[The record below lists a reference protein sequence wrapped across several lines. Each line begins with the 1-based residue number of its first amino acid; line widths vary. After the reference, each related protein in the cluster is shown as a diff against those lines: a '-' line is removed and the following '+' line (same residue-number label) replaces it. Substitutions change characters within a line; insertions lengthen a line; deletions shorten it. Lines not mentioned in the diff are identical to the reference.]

1 MSNLAS
7 DAVSAALKTDWDNA
21 VKLNKKLL
29 SVHPNDIETLNRLAY
44 ALMEK
49 VDLTEAK
56 KLYQKVLRLD
66 PGNPI
71 AERNLKK
78 IQALSQKRPRQ
89 LKALRVK
96 KTLNSDGNSQ
106 DDISNIFLEEP
117 GKTKITKLKNLA
129 EPHILSI
136 LRPADAVTLS
146 IKRHSIFAKS
156 KSGIYIGAL
165 PDDIAHRLILFINGG
180 SEYLA
185 NVLAVDK
192 NSVAILIK
200 EVKKGNRFKNSP
212 SFLSGTTP
220 YYTFVRE
227 DAIKEERRPDVT
239 TLEDLEEELSSDEE

>member
-1 MSNLAS
+1 MTNITS
-7 DAVSAALKTDWDNA
+7 DAVAAALKTDWDTA
-21 VKLNKKLL
+21 IKLNKKLL
-29 SVHPNDIETLNRLAY
+29 SLNPHDIETLNRLAY
-44 ALMEK
+44 AFMEK

-78 IQALSQKRPRQ
+78 IQALSYKKPRQ
-89 LKALRVK
+89 LKNLSIK
-96 KTLNSDGNSQ
+96 KTLGEDGNSQ

-117 GKTKITKLKNLA
+117 GKTKITKLTNLA
-129 EPHILSI
+129 EPHILST
-136 LRPADAVTLS
+136 LRPSNEVTLS
-146 IKRHSIFAKS
+146 IKRHSIFVKS
-156 KSGIYIGAL
+156 KSGVYIGAL

-180 SEYLA
+180 SEYVA
-185 NVLAVDK
+185 FIKSVDK
-192 NSVAILIK
+192 NVLSILIK
-200 EVKKGNRFKNSP
+200 EVKKGHRFKNSP

-239 TLEDLEEELSSDEE
+239 TYEEEEESPSDEE